1 MLSFEEYQKSIQ
13 RVDPERDATCPV
25 SRALTLFSSK
35 WNLRVLF
42 ELSKTDSMRF
52 GQLKKQIPGITNT
65 MLSGTLKL
73 LEEKGLVHR
82 TQYNEIPPHTEY
94 SLSESGKGLYAVFI
108 SILEWSRQYAVGN

>member
-1 MLSFEEYQKSIQ
+1 
-13 RVDPERDATCPV
+13 
-25 SRALTLFSSK
+25 
-35 WNLRVLF
+35 
-42 ELSKTDSMRF
+42 
-52 GQLKKQIPGITNT
+52 